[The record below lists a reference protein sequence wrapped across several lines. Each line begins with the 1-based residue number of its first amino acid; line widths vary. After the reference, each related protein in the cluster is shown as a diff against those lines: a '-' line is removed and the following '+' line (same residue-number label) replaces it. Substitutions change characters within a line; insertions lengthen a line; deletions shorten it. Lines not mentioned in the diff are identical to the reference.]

1 MDTHRVHGP
10 PCLPCWN
17 VDKKSM
23 LLVLRPSVRVRTCD
37 MRCIVC
43 VWERGREWGPAR
55 GRGRWVIE
63 SKVIKV
69 IFTWWII
76 LEHCPKA
83 TGWTQAL
90 CVLLTHW
97 GGWISDHF
105 PGCHIKGYQRYSLIF
120 IKMYFFPF
128 TCGYVWL
135 YEWNLSILLTII
147 VLLSQTCVGMLY
159 IESDHIFVNLSIIF
173 VHFIWSVQA

>member
-1 MDTHRVHGP
+1 
-10 PCLPCWN
+10 
-17 VDKKSM
+17 M

-83 TGWTQAL
+83 TGWRQAL
-90 CVLLTHW
+90 CVTVNPL
-97 GGWISDHF
+97 GWMNLWPFSRLSH
-105 PGCHIKGYQRYSLIF
+105 QRLSKIQPYIY
-120 IKMYFFPF
+120 KNVFFP
-128 TCGYVWL
+128 VHLWL
-135 YEWNLSILLTII
+135 CVALWMKSVYSTDNHRSPLANLCWHVIYRVRPYL
-147 VLLSQTCVGMLY
+147 CKP
-159 IESDHIFVNLSIIF
+159 
-173 VHFIWSVQA
+173 